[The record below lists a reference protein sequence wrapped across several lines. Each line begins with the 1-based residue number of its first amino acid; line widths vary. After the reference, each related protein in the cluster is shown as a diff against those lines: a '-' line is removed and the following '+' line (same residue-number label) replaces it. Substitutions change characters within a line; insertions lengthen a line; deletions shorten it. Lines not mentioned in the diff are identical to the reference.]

1 MSEWARGGELE
12 VFATGTTAIV
22 HVGGDEPD
30 PARGDDAGTTAEL
43 LRRTGAAMLDIHARP
58 GHRPGRPIVIASARR
73 GGDTDIVRS
82 VLIHP
87 AIACRVATSGR
98 LFRDPIDGFDVNEA
112 DDADDDRRFLVWHA
126 ALSGSHVSRIPVSLH
141 VLASPSLVV
150 TVLEIIPQRPLR
162 WKRDG
167 FVRDGIDVIDRVAA
181 RLTRLCVQPA
191 AA

>member
-1 MSEWARGGELE
+1 MSEWARGGEVE
-12 VFATGTTAIV
+12 VFATGTTTMV
-22 HVGGDEPD
+22 DLGGDEPD
-30 PARGDDAGTTAEL
+30 APHVDDAGTTGEL
-43 LRRTGAAMLDIHARP
+43 LRRAGAAMLDIHARP